1 MMIEMEF
8 IVSNNVANH
17 GSSALICALNEMW
30 LLANHILDLDMYVC
44 VHSCV
49 FPYIFFNNLCFL
61 SLSTVGI
68 VMPQGERF
76 CFFSFSNKFCTSGAV
91 SYCLICLTFSFSV
104 LSNTVHILYEN
115 GSDYILFRSSL
126 IWQCCLLMLEWSG
139 VSHTSKY
146 SEATE
151 TWRRRQLICFWKCW
165 GMLLYVNFL
174 EANFVT

>member
-68 VMPQGERF
+68 VMPQG
-76 CFFSFSNKFCTSGAV
+76 
-91 SYCLICLTFSFSV
+91 
-104 LSNTVHILYEN
+104 
-115 GSDYILFRSSL
+115 
-126 IWQCCLLMLEWSG
+126 
-139 VSHTSKY
+139 
-146 SEATE
+146 
-151 TWRRRQLICFWKCW
+151 
-165 GMLLYVNFL
+165 
-174 EANFVT
+174 